1 MFHLKSLC
9 FTPWQYLSSDY
20 LHCINKTCLGCLC
33 YHLFLWVLC
42 LVACLY
48 SQIGS
53 VIPFSICHDL
63 PVFSYWFSYTFRFQ
77 WLACIL
83 WLVQFFFVFFV
94 QTCLQFCTSLIL
106 PFSVCKA
113 FRKSTLIIYCLNSP
127 ETPIKYFK
135 CRLYHIFSMSVRL
148 SSLITICCWQL

>member
-1 MFHLKSLC
+1 M
-9 FTPWQYLSSDY
+9 
-20 LHCINKTCLGCLC
+20 LHTLTVFVIWLPAL
-33 YHLFLWVLC
+33 YQQDLFGLFVLPF
-42 LVACLY
+42 
-48 SQIGS
+48 IFMS
-53 VIPFSICHDL
+53 VVFSGL
-63 PVFSYWFSYTFRFQ
+63 PVFSDWFSDTFQ
-77 WLACIL
+77 YLPWLACIL
-83 WLVQFFFVFFV
+83 LLVQLYISFSVTCLYSLIGSVFVFVFFV
-94 QTCLQFCTSLIL
+94 QTCLQFCTNLIL